1 METFRR
7 RNIGNTEKEM
17 KVRMMGLKGHWK
29 KARAGVRGDKTAG
42 NKGKGP
48 VEWDHGEADVW
59 GW

>member
-1 METFRR
+1 
-7 RNIGNTEKEM
+7 
-17 KVRMMGLKGHWK
+17 MMGLKGHWK